1 MKRDYI
7 WKKILYILFLKE
19 CNCQTFIQ
27 IKGFL
32 NVILSSTNSL
42 LLSFRP
48 YFLFLFKNLFF
59 WLYHQRKH
67 LWLRVLLCTFLNRKL
82 WTKLTE
88 MRMAFILCSSTTT
101 NSILWKRNSFPMGS
115 TIQCQFIFTG
125 KFEGI
130 CV

>member
-48 YFLFLFKNLFF
+48 YFLFLLKIYLFGYTTKESICD
-59 WLYHQRKH
+59 LESCH
-67 LWLRVLLCTFLNRKL
+67 CTFLNRKL

-88 MRMAFILCSSTTT
+88 MKMAFILCSSTTT